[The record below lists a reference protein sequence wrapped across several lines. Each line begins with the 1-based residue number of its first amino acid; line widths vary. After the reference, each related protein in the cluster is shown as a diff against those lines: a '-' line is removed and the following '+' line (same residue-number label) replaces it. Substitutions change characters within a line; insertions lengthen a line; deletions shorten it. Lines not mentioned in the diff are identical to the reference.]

1 MLIRRE
7 CPADV
12 DAIAAVHRAA
22 FADQVPPG
30 AEPAER
36 PGNTGADGPM
46 EPGLVA
52 TLRASDA
59 WLPALSLVA
68 EVDGAVVGHVCLTRA
83 AVSGRPALALG
94 PIGVP
99 PEHQGHGIGA
109 ALMHACLGAA
119 DALDE
124 PLVALLG
131 HLDYY
136 PRFGFVPGSTLSI
149 DPGVQEWVS
158 HFQVRALSAY
168 TPDLTGEFRYAQP
181 FYEE

>member
-7 CPADV
+7 RPDDV
-12 DAIAAVHRAA
+12 EAIAAVHRTA
-22 FADQVPPG
+22 FAEHQPG
-30 AEPAER
+30 GAPRPSGEPVEV
-36 PGNTGADGPM
+36 
-46 EPGLVA
+46 GLVA
-52 TLRASDA
+52 RLRASEA

-68 EVDGAVVGHVCLTRA
+68 EIDGEVRGHVCLTRA
-83 AVSGRPALALG
+83 TVAGRPTLALG

-109 ALMHACLGAA
+109 ALMHAVLGAA

-136 PRFGFVPGSTLSI
+136 PRFGFVPGSTLAV
-149 DPGVQEWVS
+149 DPGVPDWVS
-158 HFQVRALSAY
+158 HFQVRPLSAY
-168 TPDLTGEFRYAQP
+168 TPDLAGEFRYAEP
-181 FYEE
+181 FYAE